1 MREIFISIGENKFR
15 IFTKNLSSK
24 NIPLVLLHGFAG
36 SAYVWKILFDKL
48 ENLCPIIAIDLIGHG
63 KTCAPDDPKFYSEE
77 SQISQ
82 LNKIF
87 EELEIEKFILL
98 GYSMGGRLAL
108 SYSINN
114 TNKIIGLI
122 LESSTAGIQN
132 YDSRKDRYENDLLIS
147 EKIRTGNLIHFFKN
161 WYSASLFNSL
171 KNIPNKL
178 DELILRKSKNNR
190 TGLANSLIGFS
201 TGKMKN
207 YWSEIQK
214 FPKPVLLI
222 CGDLDQKYYD
232 INLKLNSLFPNS
244 NLAVI
249 KDSGHITHLE
259 KPDEFVN
266 LVNSFLRTF
275 YQQD

>member
-36 SAYVWKILFDKL
+36 SASVWEILFDKL

-63 KTCAPDDPKFYSEE
+63 KTSAPDNPIFYSEE

-108 SYSINN
+108 SYSLNN

-132 YDSRKDRYENDLLIS
+132 DDLRKERYENDLLIS
-147 EKIRTGNLIHFFKN
+147 EKIRTENLIHFFKN

-171 KNIPNKL
+171 KNIPSKL

-214 FPKPVLLI
+214 FQKPVLLI
-222 CGDLDQKYYD
+222 CGNLDQKYYD